1 MPFPSE
7 ADRNAI
13 LKFARQV
20 VVEAV
25 TLGRLPEHVPN
36 DGVFGERRGVFVT
49 LRNNGRLRGC
59 IGVVEADTP
68 LGDSV
73 ARCAAGAALQDPRFA
88 PMRVA
93 DLSQLQIEISLL
105 SRPEPIDINAIE
117 IGRHGLIVVSGD
129 RRGLLLPQVA
139 VEHQLDRDQFLS
151 ETCRKA
157 NLLRDAWRDARTQIL
172 GFTCD
177 VFSDSAA
184 EAAPIGARVH
194 GDSAA
199 SPGEN
204 KNPHDVKSRGPEK
217 TPVV

>member
-1 MPFPSE
+1 MPSPSE
-7 ADRNAI
+7 ADRQTI

-25 TLGRLPEHVPN
+25 TLGRLPEHVPT
-36 DGVFGERRGVFVT
+36 DGIFAERRGVFVT
-49 LRNNGRLRGC
+49 LRNEGRLRGC
-59 IGVVEADTP
+59 IGVVEAETA

-93 DLSQLQIEISLL
+93 DLSHLQIEVSLL
-105 SRPEPIDINAIE
+105 SRPEPIAINAIE
-117 IGRHGLIVVSGD
+117 IGRHGLIVSSGE

-139 VEHQLDRDQFLS
+139 VEHNLDREQFLS

-157 NLLRDAWRDARTQIL
+157 HLLRDAWRDARTQIL

-177 VFSDSAA
+177 VFSDADPEPS
-184 EAAPIGARVH
+184 PIGVKSDNA
-194 GDSAA
+194 SA
-199 SPGEN
+199 EN
-204 KNPHDVKSRGPEK
+204 KNPRDVPSRGPEK
-217 TPVV
+217 PSLV

>member
-7 ADRNAI
+7 ADRYAI

-25 TLGRLPEHVPN
+25 TLGRLPERVLTE
-36 DGVFGERRGVFVT
+36 GIFSERRGIFVT
-49 LRNNGRLRGC
+49 LRNDGRLRGC
-59 IGVVEADTP
+59 IGVVEADTA

-73 ARCAAGAALQDPRFA
+73 ARCAAGAALQDPRFP

-93 DLSQLQIEISLL
+93 DLSHLQIEISLL
-105 SRPEPIDINAIE
+105 SQPQPIDINTIE
-117 IGRHGLIVVSGD
+117 IGRHGLLVSSGEHH
-129 RRGLLLPQVA
+129 GLLLPQVA
-139 VEHQLDRDQFLS
+139 VEHGLDREQFLS

-177 VFSDSAA
+177 VFADPDREPATVSANSFDAAADSAQ
-184 EAAPIGARVH
+184 
-194 GDSAA
+194 
-199 SPGEN
+199 N
-204 KNPHDVKSRGPEK
+204 KNPRDVRSRGPEK
-217 TPVV
+217 PSVV

>member
-1 MPFPSE
+1 MPSPSE
-7 ADRNAI
+7 ADRHAI

-20 VVEAV
+20 IVEAV
-25 TLGRLPEHVPN
+25 TLGRLPEHVPSE
-36 DGVFGERRGVFVT
+36 GIFGERRGVFVT
-49 LRNNGRLRGC
+49 LRNSSRLRGC

-93 DLSQLQIEISLL
+93 DLSSLQIEISLL
-105 SRPEPIDINAIE
+105 SRPEPIAINAIE
-117 IGRHGLIVVSGD
+117 IGRHGLIVSSGD

-139 VEHQLDRDQFLS
+139 LEHHLDREQFLS

-157 NLLRDAWRDARTQIL
+157 NLMRDAWRDARTQIL

-177 VFSDSAA
+177 VFSDA
-184 EAAPIGARVH
+184 EAEPAPVGVN
-194 GDSAA
+194 
-199 SPGEN
+199 SPGATDTGES
-204 KNPHDVKSRGPEK
+204 KNPRDVRSRGPEK
-217 TPVV
+217 PFVV

>member
-1 MPFPSE
+1 MPSPSE
-7 ADRNAI
+7 ADRHSI

-25 TLGRLPEHVPN
+25 TLGRLPEHVPT
-36 DGVFGERRGVFVT
+36 DGIFAERRGVFVT
-49 LRNNGRLRGC
+49 LRDTGHLRGC

-88 PMRVA
+88 PMRAA
-93 DLSQLQIEISLL
+93 DLSHLQIEISLL
-105 SRPEPIDINAIE
+105 TKPEPIAINAIE

-139 VEHQLDRDQFLS
+139 VEHNLDREKFLS

-157 NLLRDAWRDARTQIL
+157 HLLRDAWRDARTQIL

-177 VFSDSAA
+177 VFSDPEPQAEPETVGATAQESAA
-184 EAAPIGARVH
+184 Q
-194 GDSAA
+194 
-199 SPGEN
+199 N
-204 KNPHDVKSRGPEK
+204 KNPRDVPSRGPEK
-217 TPVV
+217 LSLV

>member
-1 MPFPSE
+1 MPSPSE
-7 ADRNAI
+7 ADRYTI

-25 TLGRLPEHVPN
+25 TLGRLPEHVPT
-36 DGVFGERRGVFVT
+36 DGIFRERRGVFVT
-49 LRNNGRLRGC
+49 LRIHGHLRGC

-88 PMRVA
+88 PLRVA
-93 DLSQLQIEISLL
+93 DLAHLQIEVSLL
-105 SRPEPIDINAIE
+105 SQPEPIDINAIE
-117 IGRHGLIVVSGD
+117 IGRHGLIVSSGD

-139 VEHQLDRDQFLS
+139 VEHHLDREQFLS

-157 NLLRDAWRDARTQIL
+157 HLLRDAWRDARTRIL

-177 VFSDSAA
+177 VFSDPDLELAAAGANSLKNSSA
-184 EAAPIGARVH
+184 E
-194 GDSAA
+194 
-199 SPGEN
+199 
-204 KNPHDVKSRGPEK
+204 KQNPRDVASRGPEK
-217 TPVV
+217 PTVV

>member
-1 MPFPSE
+1 MPSPSE
-7 ADRNAI
+7 TDRYAI

-25 TLGRLPEHVPN
+25 TLGRLPEHVPT
-36 DGVFGERRGVFVT
+36 DGVFAERRGVFVT

-88 PMRVA
+88 PMRAA
-93 DLSQLQIEISLL
+93 DLSLLQIEISLL
-105 SRPEPIDINAIE
+105 SRPEPIAINAIE
-117 IGRHGLIVVSGD
+117 IGRHGLIVISGD

-139 VEHQLDRDQFLS
+139 VEHNLDREKFLS

-157 NLLRDAWRDARTQIL
+157 HLLRDAWRDARTQIL

-177 VFSDSAA
+177 VFSDPEHQTESETVGAIAREQSAA
-184 EAAPIGARVH
+184 Q
-194 GDSAA
+194 
-199 SPGEN
+199 N
-204 KNPHDVKSRGPEK
+204 KNPRDVQSRGSESLR
-217 TPVV
+217 

>member
-1 MPFPSE
+1 MPSPSE
-7 ADRNAI
+7 ADRHLI

-25 TLGRLPEHVPN
+25 TLGRLPEHVPTQ
-36 DGVFGERRGVFVT
+36 GIFAERRGVFVT
-49 LRNNGRLRGC
+49 LRNTGRLRGC
-59 IGVVEADTP
+59 IGVVEAETS

-93 DLSQLQIEISLL
+93 DLNRLQIEISLL
-105 SRPEPIDINAIE
+105 SQPEPIAINAIE

-139 VEHQLDRDQFLS
+139 VEHQLDREQFLS

-157 NLLRDAWRDARTQIL
+157 NLLRDAWRDARTQIF

-177 VFSDSAA
+177 VFSDPDPGDHNGVEPEPATVGAHSQ
-184 EAAPIGARVH
+184 IGVT
-194 GDSAA
+194 
-199 SPGEN
+199 PN
-204 KNPHDVKSRGPEK
+204 KNPRDV
-217 TPVV
+217 

>member
-1 MPFPSE
+1 MPSPSE
-7 ADRNAI
+7 ADRQSI

-25 TLGRLPEHVPN
+25 TLGRLPEHVSA
-36 DGVFGERRGVFVT
+36 DGIFAERRGVFVT

-88 PMRVA
+88 PMRAA
-93 DLSQLQIEISLL
+93 DLSRLQIEISLL
-105 SRPEPIDINAIE
+105 SQPEPIAISAIE
-117 IGRHGLIVVSGD
+117 IGRHGLIVSSGD

-139 VEHQLDRDQFLS
+139 VEHQLDREQFLS

-157 NLLRDAWRDARTQIL
+157 HLLRDAWRDARTQIL

-177 VFSDSAA
+177 VFSDPDPEASANS
-184 EAAPIGARVH
+184 H
-194 GDSAA
+194 YTST
-199 SPGEN
+199 EN
-204 KNPHDVKSRGPEK
+204 KNPREVRSRGPEK
-217 TPVV
+217 SSVV

>member
-1 MPFPSE
+1 MPSPSE
-7 ADRNAI
+7 ADQHKI

-25 TLGRLPEHVPN
+25 TLGRLPEHVPT
-36 DGVFGERRGVFVT
+36 DGIFGERRGVFVT
-49 LRNNGRLRGC
+49 LRNNDQLRGC

-93 DLSQLQIEISLL
+93 DLSHLHIEISLL
-105 SRPEPIDINAIE
+105 SQPQPIAINAIE
-117 IGRHGLIVVSGD
+117 LGRHGLIVSSGE

-139 VEHQLDRDQFLS
+139 VEHKLDREQFLS

-157 NLLRDAWRDARTQIL
+157 HLLRDAWRDARTQIL

-177 VFSDSAA
+177 VFCDADREPVPVGTASRGAA
-184 EAAPIGARVH
+184 E
-194 GDSAA
+194 S
-199 SPGEN
+199 
-204 KNPHDVKSRGPEK
+204 KNPRDVRSRGPEK
-217 TPVV
+217 PSVV

>member
-1 MPFPSE
+1 MLSPSE
-7 ADRNAI
+7 ADRYTI

-25 TLGRLPEHVPN
+25 TLGRLPEHVPT
-36 DGVFGERRGVFVT
+36 DGIFAERRGVFVT

-59 IGVVEADTP
+59 IGVVEAETS

-93 DLSQLQIEISLL
+93 DLNRLQVEISLL
-105 SRPEPIDINAIE
+105 SQPEPINISAIE

-139 VEHQLDRDQFLS
+139 VEHRLDREQFLS

-157 NLLRDAWRDARTQIL
+157 HLLRDAWRDVRTQIL
-172 GFTCD
+172 GFTCE
-177 VFSDSAA
+177 VFSDAEPDTAPAA
-184 EAAPIGARVH
+184 VGAYSRDTV
-194 GDSAA
+194 A
-199 SPGEN
+199 EN
-204 KNPHDVKSRGPEK
+204 KNPRDVRSRGPEK
-217 TPVV
+217 PSVV

>member
-1 MPFPSE
+1 MPSPSE
-7 ADRNAI
+7 ADRQTI

-25 TLGRLPEHVPN
+25 TLGRLPEHVPT
-36 DGVFGERRGVFVT
+36 DGIFAERRGVFVT
-49 LRNNGRLRGC
+49 LRNEGRLRGC
-59 IGVVEADTP
+59 IGVVEAETT

-93 DLSQLQIEISLL
+93 DLSHLQIEVSLL
-105 SRPEPIDINAIE
+105 SRPEPIAINAIE
-117 IGRHGLIVVSGD
+117 IGRHGLIVSSGE

-139 VEHQLDRDQFLS
+139 VEHNLDREQFLS

-157 NLLRDAWRDARTQIL
+157 HLLRDAWRDARTQIL

-177 VFSDSAA
+177 VFSDADPEPS
-184 EAAPIGARVH
+184 PIGVKSDNA
-194 GDSAA
+194 SA
-199 SPGEN
+199 EN
-204 KNPHDVKSRGPEK
+204 KNPRDVPSRGPEK
-217 TPVV
+217 PSLV

>member
-1 MPFPSE
+1 MPSPSE

-20 VVEAV
+20 VVDAV
-25 TLGRLPEHVPN
+25 TLGRLPEHVPTE
-36 DGVFGERRGVFVT
+36 GIFAERRGVFVT

-59 IGVVEADTP
+59 IGVVEAETP

-93 DLSQLQIEISLL
+93 DLNQLQIEISLL
-105 SRPEPIDINAIE
+105 SQPAPIDINAIE
-117 IGRHGLIVVSGD
+117 IGRHGLIVVSGG

-139 VEHQLDRDQFLS
+139 AEHRLDREQFLS

-157 NLLRDAWRDARTQIL
+157 HLLRDAWRDARTQIL
-172 GFTCD
+172 GFTCE
-177 VFSDSAA
+177 VFSGADAGA
-184 EAAPIGARVH
+184 EP
-194 GDSAA
+194 A
-199 SPGEN
+199 SVGVN
-204 KNPHDVKSRGPEK
+204 
-217 TPVV
+217 

>member
-7 ADRNAI
+7 ADRHAI

-25 TLGRLPEHVPN
+25 TLGRLPEHVPTV
-36 DGVFGERRGVFVT
+36 GIFAERRGVFVT
-49 LRNNGRLRGC
+49 LRHNGHLRGC
-59 IGVVEADTP
+59 IGVVEADTSI
-68 LGDSV
+68 GDSV

-105 SRPEPIDINAIE
+105 SQPERIDINAIE
-117 IGRHGLIVVSGD
+117 IGRHGLIVSSGE

-139 VEHQLDRDQFLS
+139 VEHNLDREKFLS

-157 NLLRDAWRDARTQIL
+157 HLLRDAWRDARTQIL

-177 VFSDSAA
+177 VFSDAESAA
-184 EAAPIGARVH
+184 EPETVGAGVRNHTAAQ
-194 GDSAA
+194 
-199 SPGEN
+199 N
-204 KNPHDVKSRGPEK
+204 KNPRDVSSRGSEK
-217 TPVV
+217 PSLV

>member
-7 ADRNAI
+7 ADRHAI

-25 TLGRLPEHVPN
+25 TLGRLPEHVPTA
-36 DGVFGERRGVFVT
+36 GIFAERRGVFVT
-49 LRNNGRLRGC
+49 LRNNGQLRGC

-88 PMRVA
+88 PMRAA

-105 SRPEPIDINAIE
+105 SQPERIDINAIE
-117 IGRHGLIVVSGD
+117 IGRHGLIVISGD

-139 VEHQLDRDQFLS
+139 VQHNLDREKFLS

-157 NLLRDAWRDARTQIL
+157 HLLRDAWRDARTQIL

-177 VFSDSAA
+177 VFSDPEPHAEAETVGTSAHQHSAA
-184 EAAPIGARVH
+184 QNK
-194 GDSAA
+194 
-199 SPGEN
+199 SPR
-204 KNPHDVKSRGPEK
+204 DVPSRGPEK
-217 TPVV
+217 PSFV

>member
-1 MPFPSE
+1 MPSPSE
-7 ADRNAI
+7 ADRYAI
-13 LKFARQV
+13 LKFAHQV

-25 TLGRLPEHVPN
+25 TLGRLPEHIPTEGIFN
-36 DGVFGERRGVFVT
+36 ERRGVFVT
-49 LRNNGRLRGC
+49 LRNDGRLRGC

-93 DLSQLQIEISLL
+93 DLSHLQIEISLL
-105 SRPEPIDINAIE
+105 SQPQPIDINAIE
-117 IGRHGLIVVSGD
+117 IGRHGLIVSSGE

-139 VEHQLDRDQFLS
+139 VEHNLDREQFLS

-157 NLLRDAWRDARTQIL
+157 HLLRDAWRDARTQIL

-177 VFSDSAA
+177 VFSDPDRAPAIVAA
-184 EAAPIGARVH
+184 NSRHDV
-194 GDSAA
+194 DDVS
-199 SPGEN
+199 EN
-204 KNPHDVKSRGPEK
+204 KDPRDVRSRGPEK
-217 TPVV
+217 PSIV

>member
-1 MPFPSE
+1 MPSPSE
-7 ADRNAI
+7 ADRQTI

-25 TLGRLPEHVPN
+25 TLGRLPEHVPT
-36 DGVFGERRGVFVT
+36 DGIFAERRGVFVT
-49 LRNNGRLRGC
+49 LRNEGRLRGC
-59 IGVVEADTP
+59 IGVVEAETA

-93 DLSQLQIEISLL
+93 DLSHLQIEISLL
-105 SRPEPIDINAIE
+105 SRPEPIAINAIE
-117 IGRHGLIVVSGD
+117 VGRHGLIVSSGE

-139 VEHQLDRDQFLS
+139 VEHHLDREQFLS

-157 NLLRDAWRDARTQIL
+157 HLLRDAWRDARTQIL

-177 VFSDSAA
+177 VFSDADAEPAPVGSKMNNAA
-184 EAAPIGARVH
+184 T
-194 GDSAA
+194 
-199 SPGEN
+199 EN
-204 KNPHDVKSRGPEK
+204 KNPRDVPSRGPEK
-217 TPVV
+217 PSLV

>member
-36 DGVFGERRGVFVT
+36 DGIFGERRGVFVT

-59 IGVVEADTP
+59 IGVVEAETP

-105 SRPEPIDINAIE
+105 SQPQPIDINAIE

-139 VEHQLDRDQFLS
+139 AEHNLDREQFLS

-177 VFSDSAA
+177 VFSDTDANPVA
-184 EAAPIGARVH
+184 VGANSHDGV
-194 GDSAA
+194 DAT
-199 SPGEN
+199 EN
-204 KNPHDVKSRGPEK
+204 KNPRDVRSRGPEK
-217 TPVV
+217 PSVV

>member
-7 ADRNAI
+7 ADRHAI

-25 TLGRLPEHVPN
+25 TLGRLPEHVPTE
-36 DGVFGERRGVFVT
+36 GIFAEHRGVFVT

-59 IGVVEADTP
+59 IGVVEADTT

-93 DLSQLQIEISLL
+93 DLNHLQIEISLL
-105 SRPEPIDINAIE
+105 SPPEPISINAIE
-117 IGRHGLIVVSGD
+117 IGRHGLIVSSAD

-139 VEHQLDRDQFLS
+139 VEHNLDREQFLS

-177 VFSDSAA
+177 AFSDTNA
-184 EAAPIGARVH
+184 ERTPIGATAQ
-194 GDSAA
+194 DEAA
-199 SPGEN
+199 GAAQN
-204 KNPHDVKSRGPEK
+204 KNPRDVRSRGPEK
-217 TPVV
+217 PSVV